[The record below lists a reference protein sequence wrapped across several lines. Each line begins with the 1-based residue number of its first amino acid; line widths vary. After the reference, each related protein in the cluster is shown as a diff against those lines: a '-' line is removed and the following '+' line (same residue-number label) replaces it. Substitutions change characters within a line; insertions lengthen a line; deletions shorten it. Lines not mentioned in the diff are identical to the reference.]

1 MTAAALDHS
10 TLARWRADPISFI
23 EEAMKD
29 PETGKPFVLSDA
41 ERAFLSLAFT
51 LDDSGRLKF
60 SELLFGAIKKSGKTT
75 LAALIMLTM
84 VLLFGGRFAEG
95 YCVANDLEQA
105 VSRVFTMLRRIVEA
119 SPLLRGGAKV
129 LAERIHFPAL
139 DATITAIG
147 ADYASAAGANP
158 TISCFDELWGYSSER
173 SRRLWDEMI
182 TSPARKISCRLTVS
196 YAGFS
201 GESEL
206 LEELYTRGKALP
218 QLGPSL
224 HAGDGMLFAW
234 HCQPTQPWQD
244 ERWLADMRRSLRPN
258 AYLRMIEN
266 VFVTSET
273 SFVDM
278 SWYDQCVMPTATPI
292 ATDPDLPVWVGI
304 DASVKRDS
312 SAIAATTWDKKA
324 QCGRLIFHR
333 IFQPSPEDPLDFEAT
348 IEATVLDLRK
358 RFRVRKCL
366 YDPYQMVASA
376 QRLSRAGVKMEEF
389 AQSVPNLTAASQNL
403 FEMLQGRTLVLYPN
417 ADIRLAMSRAIAIET
432 SRGWRIAKE
441 KQAHKIDVVIALAMS
456 ALASVR
462 SPGESNYDSQY
473 LGWSDTPSE
482 VLTTGRRDFLGMR
495 FIS

>member
-1 MTAAALDHS
+1 MTAIAFDDN
-10 TLARWRADPISFI
+10 TLARWLASPIAFI
-23 EEAMKD
+23 QEVLHD
-29 PETGKPFVLSDA
+29 PETGKPFVLSPA
-41 ERAFLSLAFT
+41 ERAFLELAFT
-51 LDDSGRLKF
+51 LDADGRLVF
-60 SELLFGAIKKSGKTT
+60 PEMLFGAIKKSGKST

-105 VSRVFTMLRRIVEA
+105 VGRVFTMVRRIVEA
-119 SPLLRGGAKV
+119 SSLLRDNARIT
-129 LAERIHFPAL
+129 AERISFPAL
-139 DATITAIG
+139 GASIVAIG
-147 ADYASAAGANP
+147 ADYAGAAGANP
-158 TISCFDELWGYSSER
+158 TITCFDELWGYTSER
-173 SRRLWDEMI
+173 LRRLWDEMI
-182 TSPARKISCRLTVS
+182 TSPARQISCRLTVS

-206 LEELYTRGKALP
+206 LEELFRRGKALP
-218 QLGPSL
+218 QVGPSL

-234 HCQPTQPWQD
+234 HTQPIAPWQD
-244 ERWLADMRRSLRPN
+244 ERWLSEMRRSLRPN

-278 SWYDQCVMPTATPI
+278 SWYDQCVSPTATPI

-304 DASVKRDS
+304 DASVKHDS

-324 QCGRLIFHR
+324 QCARSVFHR
-333 IFQPSPEDPLDFEAT
+333 IYQPTADDPIDFEAT

-358 RFRVRKCL
+358 RFRVRKVL

-376 QRLSRAGVKMEEF
+376 QRLAREGVKMEEF
-389 AQSVPNLTAASQNL
+389 PQSVPNLTAASQNL

-417 ADIRLAMSRAIAIET
+417 SDIRLAMSRAIAIET

-473 LGWSDTPSE
+473 LGWADTPSE
-482 VLTTGRRDFLGMR
+482 VLTTGRRDFYGMR
-495 FIS
+495 YIS

>member
-1 MTAAALDHS
+1 MTAVAFDAN
-10 TLARWRADPISFI
+10 TLARWRANPIAFI
-23 EEAMKD
+23 QEVLHD
-29 PETGKPFVLSDA
+29 PETGQPFVLSPA
-41 ERAFLSLAFT
+41 ERAFLRLAFT
-51 LDDSGRLKF
+51 LDADGRLAYP
-60 SELLFGAIKKSGKTT
+60 ELVFGAIKKSGKST

-84 VLLFGGRFAEG
+84 VLLLGGRFAEG

-105 VSRVFTMLRRIVEA
+105 VGRVFTMARRIVEA
-119 SPLLRGGAKV
+119 SPLLRDVARIT
-129 LAERIHFPAL
+129 AERISFPAL
-139 DATITAIG
+139 GATIQAIG
-147 ADYASAAGANP
+147 ADYAGAAGANP
-158 TISCFDELWGYSSER
+158 TITCFDELWGYTSER
-173 SRRLWDEMI
+173 LRRLWDEMI
-182 TSPARKISCRLTVS
+182 TSPARQISCRLTVS

-206 LEELYTRGKALP
+206 LEELYRRGKALP
-218 QLGPSL
+218 EVGSNL

-234 HCQPTQPWQD
+234 HTQPIAPWQD
-244 ERWLADMRRSLRPN
+244 ERWLSEMRRSLRPN

-266 VFVTSET
+266 VFVTAET
-273 SFVDM
+273 SFIDM
-278 SWYDQCVMPTATPI
+278 SWYDQCVSPTATPI

-304 DASVKRDS
+304 DASVKHDS
-312 SAIAATTWDKKA
+312 SAIAATTWDKTG
-324 QCGRLIFHR
+324 QVGRLVFHR
-333 IFQPSPEDPLDFEAT
+333 IYQPTPDDPLDFEAT

-358 RFRVRKCL
+358 RFRVRKVL

-376 QRLSRAGVKMEEF
+376 QRLAREGVKMEEF
-389 AQSVPNLTAASQNL
+389 PQSVPNLTAASQNL

-441 KQAHKIDVVIALAMS
+441 KQNHKIDVVIALAMS

>member
-1 MTAAALDHS
+1 MTAAVLDHN
-10 TLARWRADPISFI
+10 TLARWQANPIAFI
-23 EEAMKD
+23 QEVMSD
-29 PETGKPFVLSDA
+29 PESGKPFVLSDA
-41 ERAFLSLAFT
+41 ERAFLQLAFT
-51 LDDSGRLKF
+51 LDADGRLKYP
-60 SELLFGAIKKSGKTT
+60 ELLFGASKKPGKTT
-75 LAALIMLTM
+75 LAALIMLVM
-84 VLLFGGRFAEG
+84 ILLFGGRFAEG

-105 VSRVFTMLRRIVEA
+105 QSRVFLQVRRIVEA
-119 SPLLRGGAKV
+119 SPLLRDGAKIT
-129 LAERIHFPAL
+129 AERISFPAL
-139 DATITAIG
+139 DATIIAIG

-206 LEELYTRGKALP
+206 LEELYRRGQALP
-218 QLGPSL
+218 EVGPSL

-234 HCQPTQPWQD
+234 HTTPIAPWQD
-244 ERWLADMRRSLRPN
+244 ERWLAEMRRSLRPN

-266 VFVTSET
+266 QFVTAET

-278 SWYDQCVMPTATPI
+278 SWFDQCVVPTATPVV
-292 ATDPDLPVWVGI
+292 ADPELPIWVAI
-304 DASVKRDS
+304 DASVKHDS
-312 SAIAATTWDKKA
+312 SAVVATTWDKKG
-324 QCGRLIFHR
+324 QCGRLVFHR
-333 IFQPSPEDPLDFEAT
+333 IYQPSPDDPLDFEAT

-358 RFRVRKCL
+358 RFRLRKVL

-376 QRLSRAGVKMEEF
+376 QRLARQGVKMEEF
-389 AQSVPNLTAASQNL
+389 AQSIPNLTAASQNL
-403 FEMLQGRTLVLYPN
+403 FEMLQGRTLILYPN

-432 SRGWRIAKE
+432 ARGWRIAKE
-441 KQAHKIDVVIALAMS
+441 KQNHKIDVVIALAMS

-495 FIS
+495 YIS